1 MKNEIVKDL
10 SSELKKGNELL
21 YDLRVANDQPEKLS
35 YAQVA
40 SVNENKI
47 VIKPKKKGKKA
58 KETTKNYEEG
68 QDAGGLLREWYVIIS
83 REIFNPM
90 YALFCVSPGDRV
102 TYMINPSSHANPNH
116 LSYFKFVGRVIAKA
130 VHDNKL
136 LECYFTRSFY
146 KHILGKQVKHTD
158 MESQDYEFY
167 KGLDYLMKNDISTL
181 GCELTFSTEIQ
192 EFGVT
197 QVRDLIPN
205 GRNIVVTEENKF
217 EYVQLVCQLK
227 MSGSI
232 RQQLDAF
239 LEGFYDIIPKHLIS
253 IFNEQELELLI
264 SGLPDID
271 IEDLRANTEY
281 HKYTSKSLQVND

>member
-1 MKNEIVKDL
+1 
-10 SSELKKGNELL
+10 
-21 YDLRVANDQPEKLS
+21 
-35 YAQVA
+35 
-40 SVNENKI
+40 
-47 VIKPKKKGKKA
+47 
-58 KETTKNYEEG
+58 
-68 QDAGGLLREWYVIIS
+68 
-83 REIFNPM
+83 M

-116 LSYFKFVGRVIAKA
+116 LSYFKFVGRVIGKFNEETLSFPLSLTLSLSLPFSVSFESTAKA

-181 GCELTFSTEIQ
+181 GYELTFSTEVQ

-197 QVRDLIPN
+197 QIRDLKPN
-205 GRNIVVTEENKF
+205 GRDVAVTEENKF

-232 RQQLDAF
+232 RQQ
-239 LEGFYDIIPKHLIS
+239 
-253 IFNEQELELLI
+253 
-264 SGLPDID
+264 
-271 IEDLRANTEY
+271 
-281 HKYTSKSLQVND
+281 

>member
-1 MKNEIVKDL
+1 M
-10 SSELKKGNELL
+10 
-21 YDLRVANDQPEKLS
+21 
-35 YAQVA
+35 
-40 SVNENKI
+40 
-47 VIKPKKKGKKA
+47 
-58 KETTKNYEEG
+58 
-68 QDAGGLLREWYVIIS
+68 IIS

-116 LSYFKFVGRVIAKA
+116 LSYFKFVGRVIGKFILSIYISICLSLTRSLHPFLIETAKA

-181 GCELTFSTEIQ
+181 GYELTFSTEVQ

-197 QVRDLIPN
+197 QIRDLKPN
-205 GRNIVVTEENKF
+205 GRDVAVTEENKF

-232 RQQLDAF
+232 RQQ
-239 LEGFYDIIPKHLIS
+239 
-253 IFNEQELELLI
+253 
-264 SGLPDID
+264 
-271 IEDLRANTEY
+271 
-281 HKYTSKSLQVND
+281 